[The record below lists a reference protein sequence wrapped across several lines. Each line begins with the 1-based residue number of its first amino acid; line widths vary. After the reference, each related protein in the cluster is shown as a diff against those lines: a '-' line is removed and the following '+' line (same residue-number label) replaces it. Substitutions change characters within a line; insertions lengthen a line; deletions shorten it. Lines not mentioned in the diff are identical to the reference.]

1 METTSNSYFVTIQ
14 HLKVEKMKFETLINT
29 LKFSNIIIS
38 LLYSTTTT
46 NYHKVLISE
55 GHL

>member
-29 LKFSNIIIS
+29 LKCSNIIIS
-38 LLYSTTTT
+38 LLYSTTT

-55 GHL
+55 GRL